1 MLDFPLFSIG
11 ITTILLQLYN
21 MTVLN
26 LFWPFF
32 AGIIVHLIAGMLQFI
47 RLVLLPQGN
56 QSAA

>member
-32 AGIIVHLIAGMLQFI
+32 AGIIVYLIAGMLQFI